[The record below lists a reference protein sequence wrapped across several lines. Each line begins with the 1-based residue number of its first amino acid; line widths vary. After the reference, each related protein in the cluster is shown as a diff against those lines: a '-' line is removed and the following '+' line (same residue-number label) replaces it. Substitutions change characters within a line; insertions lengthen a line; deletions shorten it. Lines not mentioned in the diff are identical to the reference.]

1 MTISLYLGQEYLF
14 SFFVAFLFF
23 FFIFFLNHLLLLA
36 EDILSKNVPFFK
48 VVLIIIYSLPAIIA
62 FSFPF
67 ASLVGGLMAIG
78 RFSSDNEI
86 LSMQASGISHSKLF
100 VPFVILGILFSMVSF
115 VMNDYFL
122 PLGTIN
128 FSRLFREILYSNPEL
143 ELESNTIKRYQ
154 DSIIIPGRVEGKVI
168 EDLVIIDK
176 TPEKDRRIITAREAF
191 LTRSESQEGVISLK
205 LSDIFSHT
213 SDSRKGH
220 DFTYFTAD
228 AMDYNILLK
237 DITFSITSLSPKEM
251 SSVDVWRE
259 IVEKK
264 QRLTEKEKA
273 HEKQVLWER
282 AKLKQI
288 YWGALG
294 LPSQETS
301 LKTILNKLDD
311 LQRMPIQD
319 RSLQNHLLEFHTKFS
334 VPFAC
339 LAFVFLAYPAGLF
352 TKRGGRSVGF
362 GIGLLIS
369 VFYWAMLIGGK
380 TLGIRMNY
388 SPLLSMWFPNMFIF
402 LIGSIVFFLRFRR

>member
-128 FSRLFREILYSNPEL
+128 FSRMFREILYSNPEL

-176 TPEKDRRIITAREAF
+176 TPEKE
-191 LTRSESQEGVISLK
+191 
-205 LSDIFSHT
+205 
-213 SDSRKGH
+213 
-220 DFTYFTAD
+220 
-228 AMDYNILLK
+228 
-237 DITFSITSLSPKEM
+237 
-251 SSVDVWRE
+251 
-259 IVEKK
+259 
-264 QRLTEKEKA
+264 
-273 HEKQVLWER
+273 
-282 AKLKQI
+282 
-288 YWGALG
+288 
-294 LPSQETS
+294 
-301 LKTILNKLDD
+301 
-311 LQRMPIQD
+311 
-319 RSLQNHLLEFHTKFS
+319 
-334 VPFAC
+334 
-339 LAFVFLAYPAGLF
+339 
-352 TKRGGRSVGF
+352 
-362 GIGLLIS
+362 
-369 VFYWAMLIGGK
+369 
-380 TLGIRMNY
+380 
-388 SPLLSMWFPNMFIF
+388 
-402 LIGSIVFFLRFRR
+402 